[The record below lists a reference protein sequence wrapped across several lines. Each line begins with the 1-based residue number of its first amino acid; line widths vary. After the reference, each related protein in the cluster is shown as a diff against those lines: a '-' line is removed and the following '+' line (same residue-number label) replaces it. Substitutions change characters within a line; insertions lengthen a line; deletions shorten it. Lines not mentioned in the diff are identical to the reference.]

1 MIIFDS
7 YYKFTKQTTPFHRRQ
22 NRMLAAIQTYGSK
35 TECFI
40 SNPPLKLFL
49 PQLSPSQQMP
59 LPAHQLTKTLEPH
72 RTPSVIYSIAKHQ
85 QILSTLLSNSVQ
97 SLWWGFWVTVITLW
111 ITAFTFSLVNLL
123 SLTPS
128 SPCSPRSSQWSHKRL
143 VRSDPPGFTPTNE

>member
-72 RTPSVIYSIAKHQ
+72 RTPLCHILYSQASTNPVYSAFKFCPEFMVG
-85 QILSTLLSNSVQ
+85 ILSYHHH
-97 SLWWGFWVTVITLW
+97 SLDHSIHLFTGQP
-111 ITAFTFSLVNLL
+111 AFTHSL
-123 SLTPS
+123 
-128 SPCSPRSSQWSHKRL
+128 
-143 VRSDPPGFTPTNE
+143 